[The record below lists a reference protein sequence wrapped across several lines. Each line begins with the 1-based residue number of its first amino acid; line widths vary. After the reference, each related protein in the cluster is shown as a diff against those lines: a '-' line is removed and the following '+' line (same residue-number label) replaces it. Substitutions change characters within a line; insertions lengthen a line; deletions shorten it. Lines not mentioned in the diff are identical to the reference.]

1 MEYSGKMSQEHFWE
15 EKSLSELSGQE
26 WESLCDGCAICC
38 LYKLQDE
45 DTEDVMYTRVAC
57 RLLDASTCRCSQYPD
72 RHILNPECILLEP
85 EIVKTLSWLPKTCA
99 YRLLAE
105 GKALKWWHPLVCGN
119 DQTVHI
125 SGNSILGK
133 YISEVDVDMDM
144 LEDYIS
150 DWE

>member
-1 MEYSGKMSQEHFWE
+1 MSQRPFWE
-15 EKSLSELSGQE
+15 EKSLSELSVEE

-45 DTEDVMYTRVAC
+45 DTNEIMYTRVAC
-57 RLLDASTCRCSQYPD
+57 RLLDSQTCRCSHYPD
-72 RHILNPECILLEP
+72 RHLLNPECILLDNEN
-85 EIVKTLSWLPKTCA
+85 VKSISWLPQTCA

-105 GKALKWWHPLVCGN
+105 GKKLKWWHALVCGN
-119 DQTVHI
+119 NQTVHVSGI
-125 SGNSILGK
+125 SIRGK
-133 YISEVDVDMDM
+133 YISELDVDMDM